1 MSLEDQKFV
10 DLKGKLQMKR
20 SCKGWKLCVQWKDGS
35 TSWEKL
41 SDFKERNPTESAEY
55 AVTAGIAHEPAFNYW
70 VPATLKR

>member
-1 MSLEDQKFV
+1 
-10 DLKGKLQMKR
+10 
-20 SCKGWKLCVQWKDGS
+20 VQWKDGS

-41 SDFKERNPTESAEY
+41 SDFKECYPTESAEY